1 VFEGIAAGT
10 MIVVGIAVLGSLT
23 FLPAMLSLLGT
34 WTDRARVPFLGRRR
48 AAARESRLWRTAV
61 SAVVRRPLLA
71 GGLTVAALIAIAAP
85 ALSLTLRA
93 PGIHDLPESIPV
105 VRTLNAIET
114 AFPGGPSP
122 AEVVVTGTGLTSQPM
137 TAAVNAIRGYAGHGA
152 IGNPVSTTLLGNG
165 TVLVISVPLAGDGTN
180 TTSVNALATLR
191 TQILPATIGKVPGA
205 SWAVTGMTAGNHDFD
220 AQLSGRTAWVFAFV
234 LGLAFLLLMVM
245 FRSVAVPALSIALNL
260 ISVSAAYGVMTWI
273 FQDGHLQGPLGFTS
287 FGGITPWMPLFMFA
301 LLFGLSMDYHV
312 FILSRIHEL
321 RRRGETAHDAIIGGI
336 SASAGVVTSAAAIMV
351 AVFSIFAT
359 LSVFEF
365 KVFGVAMSAAVLI
378 DATLV
383 RGVLLPAGL
392 ALLGDRL
399 WPNKP
404 APIPSSVRQPY
415 GALR

>member
-1 VFEGIAAGT
+1 
-10 MIVVGIAVLGSLT
+10 
-23 FLPAMLSLLGT
+23 
-34 WTDRARVPFLGRRR
+34 
-48 AAARESRLWRTAV
+48 
-61 SAVVRRPLLA
+61 
-71 GGLTVAALIAIAAP
+71 
-85 ALSLTLRA
+85 
-93 PGIHDLPESIPV
+93 
-105 VRTLNAIET
+105 
-114 AFPGGPSP
+114 
-122 AEVVVTGTGLTSQPM
+122 
-137 TAAVNAIRGYAGHGA
+137 
-152 IGNPVSTTLLGNG
+152 
-165 TVLVISVPLAGDGTN
+165 
-180 TTSVNALATLR
+180 
-191 TQILPATIGKVPGA
+191 
-205 SWAVTGMTAGNHDFD
+205 
-220 AQLSGRTAWVFAFV
+220 
-234 LGLAFLLLMVM
+234 
-245 FRSVAVPALSIALNL
+245 
-260 ISVSAAYGVMTWI
+260 
-273 FQDGHLQGPLGFTS
+273 
-287 FGGITPWMPLFMFA
+287 MFA

-392 ALLGDRL
+392 ALLGERL